1 MEKKGVP
8 INNFFTIFEKALFQ
22 RGVEIILTVR
32 RGERQ
37 RAMECG
43 CGVFRAGR
51 KGSGYRQ
58 GRSSVVRKPRQ
69 KDFAERSRVRRSFT
83 KAQASRPWIRAALAR
98 VEHGR
103 PLLQRMLPQG
113 ESGTSPVSA
122 DNVGSPENQ
131 SPAARQSR
139 DPLPIFGAFRQA
151 GFTPEAGAP
160 PPGGDSGLFIL
171 DISDVHAAFQFG
183 KLRRLPEL
191 GLALLPGL
199 LQTGALHGLALNP
212 RFLQHLVPPLFEG
225 PR

>member
-1 MEKKGVP
+1 MERRPPAAWQCGMEGGEERKK
-8 INNFFTIFEKALFQ
+8 
-22 RGVEIILTVR
+22 R
-32 RGERQ
+32 
-37 RAMECG
+37 
-43 CGVFRAGR
+43 
-51 KGSGYRQ
+51 
-58 GRSSVVRKPRQ
+58 
-69 KDFAERSRVRRSFT
+69 FAERSRAKRSFT
-83 KAQASRPWIRAALAR
+83 KAQAGRPWTHAAFAR

-103 PLLQRMLPQG
+103 PLRQRMLPQE

-131 SPAARQSR
+131 SPAARQGR

-171 DISDVHAAFQFG
+171 DVSDVHAAFQFG

-225 PR
+225 QRGTQ

>member
-1 MEKKGVP
+1 MEGGEERKK
-8 INNFFTIFEKALFQ
+8 
-22 RGVEIILTVR
+22 R
-32 RGERQ
+32 
-37 RAMECG
+37 
-43 CGVFRAGR
+43 
-51 KGSGYRQ
+51 
-58 GRSSVVRKPRQ
+58 
-69 KDFAERSRVRRSFT
+69 FAERSLRT
-83 KAQASRPWIRAALAR
+83 ALPHEGASGPAVDTCCLCGNECCRK
-98 VEHGR
+98 
-103 PLLQRMLPQG
+103 G

-131 SPAARQSR
+131 SPAARQGR

-171 DISDVHAAFQFG
+171 DVSDVHAAFQFG

-225 PR
+225 QRGTQ

>member
-1 MEKKGVP
+1 MEADRMAAPQGP
-8 INNFFTIFEKALFQ
+8 CPLSGGARLTGIESRDDAPPPHGNAAW
-22 RGVEIILTVR
+22 RGAR
-32 RGERQ
+32 S
-37 RAMECG
+37 
-43 CGVFRAGR
+43 GR
-51 KGSGYRQ
+51 KGSRNGAF
-58 GRSSVVRKPRQ
+58 GRLCR
-69 KDFAERSRVRRSFT
+69 T
-83 KAQASRPWIRAALAR
+83 KAQAGRPWTHAAFAR

-103 PLLQRMLPQG
+103 PLRQRMLPQG

-131 SPAARQSR
+131 SPAARQGR

-171 DISDVHAAFQFG
+171 DVSDVHAAFQFG

-225 PR
+225 QRGTQ